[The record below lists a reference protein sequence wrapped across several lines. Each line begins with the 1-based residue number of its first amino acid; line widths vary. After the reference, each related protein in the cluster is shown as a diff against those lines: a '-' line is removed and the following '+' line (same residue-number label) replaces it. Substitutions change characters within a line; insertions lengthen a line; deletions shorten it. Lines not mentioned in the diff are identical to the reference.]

1 MFAIPGRLCSPR
13 SSYKNLSKCRL
24 HLHLRSILGARE
36 LTRMP
41 LKEQADFG
49 QRLSSIVNRNGLHYG
64 DRSCVDTSGYDGSVC
79 RSGGITGA
87 GYSQR
92 SNG

>member
-1 MFAIPGRLCSPR
+1 MFAILGRLCSPR
-13 SSYKNLSKCRL
+13 SSCKNLSECRL
-24 HLHLRSILGARE
+24 HLHLRSILDARE

-41 LKEQADFG
+41 LKEQADFS
-49 QRLSSIVNRNGLHYG
+49 QRLSSIVNRNGSHYG
-64 DRSCVDTSGYDGSVC
+64 DRLCVDTSGYGGSVC
-79 RSGGITGA
+79 RSGGITNA